1 MNFQEIKE
9 LIFNYRNS
17 KYTKNLELIH
27 KLNDVN
33 IYEKIL
39 KNITGDERIFMDRYF
54 YQCNM
59 YQKYHMNTIQTFKEI
74 KSKMKSDELE
84 NLKKFKETF
93 NLHGEVDY
101 HERFLTGIYNNTV
114 FDINTFMKLEFNQ
127 IYHHPLY
134 DLNKSRCICSVEIK
148 HIHHIASFNPYLNN
162 GIVILRVGSCCI
174 KRFFGNFSK
183 ICVKCHKSLNTDFKY
198 VDKKGKIFMCNDCFD
213 ISDKCKLCNKNTKYG
228 HNIIECKNKYNAEL
242 RPNSKKEK
250 VCTYGDCNNFC
261 KKYDFCKDHIPL
273 SECKHCNVMYKPES
287 LEPEFINKC
296 NDCFKCIKCKEFKK
310 ENNKK
315 SFDVYCT
322 QCNVEYDN
330 KKIEEE
336 RLQKILDIEYDK
348 QQKEKA
354 RLQKIKDDYDEE
366 HKIYN
371 CRICNIIIDK
381 NQSKYGNKCY
391 NCNNNKRGGS
401 PDARSGST
409 PPIEKS
415 NTCRQCGKFIS
426 DHQTKFGN
434 KCYDCNNI
442 KK

>member
-1 MNFQEIKE
+1 MDFQEIKE

-17 KYTKNLELIH
+17 KYTANLRLIYG
-27 KLNDVN
+27 LNDIN
-33 IYEKIL
+33 KYEQII
-39 KNITGDERIFMDRYF
+39 KNITGDERNFMDRYF
-54 YQCNM
+54 YQCSM
-59 YQKYHMNTIQTFKEI
+59 HQKYHMNTIQTFKEI
-74 KSKMKSDELE
+74 KSKMKPDELE
-84 NLKKFKETF
+84 HLKKFKEAF
-93 NLHGEVDY
+93 HLHGEADY

-114 FDINTFMKLEFNQ
+114 LDINTFMKLEFNQ
-127 IYHHPLY
+127 IYHVPLY
-134 DLNKSRCICSVEIK
+134 KLESRCVCSAMIENVY
-148 HIHHIASFNPYLNN
+148 HIASFNKHLNN

-174 KRFFGNFSK
+174 KRFFGNCSK
-183 ICVKCHKSLNTDFKY
+183 ICVKCQKPVLNDFKY

-287 LEPEFINKC
+287 LEPEFVNNC
-296 NDCFKCIKCKEFKK
+296 NDCFECINCNIFKK
-310 ENNKK
+310 EKNKNK
-315 SFDVYCT
+315 YDKYCT
-322 QCNVEYDN
+322 QCNVEYD
-330 KKIEEE
+330 KKQIEKE
-336 RLQKILDIEYDK
+336 RLPKNLDIEYEK
-348 QQKEKA
+348 QQIEKA

-371 CRICNIIIDK
+371 CKICNIIIDK

-391 NCNNNKRGGS
+391 NCNNNKGQ
-401 PDARSGST
+401 T
-409 PPIEKS
+409 IEKS

-434 KCYDCNNI
+434 KCYDCNNM